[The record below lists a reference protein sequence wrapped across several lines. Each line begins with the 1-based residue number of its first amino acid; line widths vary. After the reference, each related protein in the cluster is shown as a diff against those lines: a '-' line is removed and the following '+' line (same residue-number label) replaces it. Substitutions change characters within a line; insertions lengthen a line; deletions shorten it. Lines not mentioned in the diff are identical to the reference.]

1 MIPKVKEADVAAP
14 TAKAQ
19 KGWEKVLERAM
30 GALEGLW
37 RVLGIPG
44 PPPLEVAEFLTQR
57 GKPMAEVSPHHGKQA
72 RVSMFFPVQILHFPT
87 SLSTFPLVRLT
98 GGAGGDLKVEVKGIF
113 AREGEA
119 FFAERHLW
127 EVAEAR
133 EAVRVLHPLFAALGL
148 ADLEEALEALS
159 GLDEGEARREGEY
172 LLAREVGMGAR
183 FVLRRGGFLGDFAL
197 DKAFVLGE
205 GVRLSYP
212 GGVELVLQGWGF
224 EGGLA
229 YLRKLEIRWGEEK
242 VHVGAFRAGLR
253 WAEARADGDD
263 PVGELVRKTVKRG
276 LREPALSL
284 SPRMRALLEALAKQK
299 RPLRALGRE
308 GFLRKVLLD
317 ALSRV

>member
-1 MIPKVKEADVAAP
+1 MTAP

-19 KGWEKVLERAM
+19 KGREKALGRAM
-30 GALEGLW
+30 RTLEGLW
-37 RVLGIPG
+37 RALGIPS
-44 PPPLEVAEFLTQR
+44 PPPLEVAEFLTR
-57 GKPMAEVSPHHGKQA
+57 KEKSVVEVSPHHGKQA
-72 RVSMFFPVQILHFPT
+72 EVSMFFPVQILRFPT
-87 SLSTFPLVRLT
+87 SLSTFPLVRLE
-98 GGAGGDLKVEVKGIF
+98 GGAGGDLEVEAKGIF
-113 AREGEA
+113 AREGKA

-133 EAVRVLHPLFAALGL
+133 EAVRALRPLFAALGL
-148 ADLEEALEALS
+148 ADLEGALEALS
-159 GLDEGEARREGEY
+159 GLGEGEARMEGEY

-183 FVLRRGGFLGDFAL
+183 FVLRRGGFLRDFAL

-205 GVRLSYP
+205 KVKLSFP
-212 GGVELVLQGWGF
+212 GDVELALQAWGF

-229 YLRKLEIRWGEEK
+229 YLRELEIRWGEEK

-253 WAEARADGDD
+253 WAEAQADGDD
-263 PVGELVRKTVKRG
+263 PVGELVRKAVKWE
-276 LREPALSL
+276 LRKPALSL

-308 GFLRKVLLD
+308 GFSRKVLLD

>member
-1 MIPKVKEADVAAP
+1 MTKVKEADVAAP

-19 KGWEKVLERAM
+19 KGREKALGRAM

-37 RVLGIPG
+37 RALGIPS
-44 PPPLEVAEFLTQR
+44 PPPLEVAEFLTR
-57 GKPMAEVSPHHGKQA
+57 KEKSVVEVSPHHGKQA
-72 RVSMFFPVQILHFPT
+72 RVSMFFPVENLHFPT

-113 AREGEA
+113 AREGKA

-133 EAVRVLHPLFAALGL
+133 EAVRALCPLFAALGL
-148 ADLEEALEALS
+148 ADLEGALEALS
-159 GLDEGEARREGEY
+159 GLGEGEARREGEY

-205 GVRLSYP
+205 KVRLSYP
-212 GGVELVLQGWGF
+212 GGVELALQAWGF

-229 YLRKLEIRWGEEK
+229 YLKELEVRWGEEK
-242 VHVGAFRAGLR
+242 ARFGSGLR
-253 WAEARADGDD
+253 WVRARADGDD
-263 PVGELVRKTVKRG
+263 PVGELVGKTVRRE
-276 LREPALSL
+276 LREPGFRP
-284 SPRMRALLEALAKQK
+284 SPRMRALLEALAGQK

-308 GFLRKVLLD
+308 GFSRKVLLD